1 MMSTD
6 YNPKYTN
13 GFTPLSHVSHLL
25 HK

>member
-1 MMSTD
+1 MSTD